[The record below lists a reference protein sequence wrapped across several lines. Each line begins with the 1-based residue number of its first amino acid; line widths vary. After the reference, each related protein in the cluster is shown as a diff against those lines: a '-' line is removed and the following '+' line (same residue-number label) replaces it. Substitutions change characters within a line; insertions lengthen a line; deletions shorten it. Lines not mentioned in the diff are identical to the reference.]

1 MCAWCGWHHGVVP
14 DPELPRP
21 RIDVVYYLRW
31 RDRIKI
37 GTTHNPKS
45 RFSAI
50 THEELLAFE
59 RGDRTI
65 ERARHAQFAELR
77 MGGEWFSAA
86 PELLEH
92 CRTLRGDRDPWQT
105 HVRWFAAELR
115 RTTP

>member
-1 MCAWCGWHHGVVP
+1 MADAAGNEAAGLNLFHEATDGEGLRGRDGEWRVEP
-14 DPELPRP
+14 DE
-21 RIDVVYYLRW
+21 
-31 RDRIKI
+31 
-37 GTTHNPKS
+37 
-45 RFSAI
+45 A
-50 THEELLAFE
+50 
-59 RGDRTI
+59 DRTVTR
-65 ERARHAQFAELR
+65 EQFAELR